1 MPHEIDFYYD
11 IVSPYSYFAAIQIAR
26 LEAETGASVTWKPI
40 FLGGLFR
47 ELSNTAPLS
56 LAPKKRY
63 MIEQDLPRLAKHHG
77 VSYQYPAV
85 FPTNTLAAQRALAAL
100 PASERPSLSLT
111 LFDHYWGHGR
121 DVADLA
127 LLQQVFTAAALEQ
140 AGSAEAKSALKD
152 YTDEAIARGAFGA
165 PTLIWQDA
173 IYFGADRIP
182 LLQAD
187 LIAAGG

>member
-1 MPHEIDFYYD
+1 MQHEIDFYYD

-47 ELSNTAPLS
+47 ELGNTAPLS

-63 MIEQDLPRLAKHHG
+63 MTEQDLPRLARHHD
-77 VSYQYPAV
+77 VPYQYPTV
-85 FPTNTLAAQRALAAL
+85 FPTNTLTVQRTLAAL
-100 PASERPSLSLT
+100 PAADRPSLSLA

-121 DVADLA
+121 DVADMA
-127 LLQQVFTAAALEQ
+127 LLQQVFTAAALEK
-140 AGSAEAKSALKD
+140 ANSAEAKNALKSN
-152 YTDEAIARGAFGA
+152 TDEAIARGAFGA

-187 LIAAGG
+187 LVAAGR

>member
-1 MPHEIDFYYD
+1 MQHEIDFYYD

-26 LEAETGASVTWKPI
+26 LEAETGAHVTWKPI

-47 ELSNTAPLS
+47 ELGTTAPLS
-56 LAPKKRY
+56 LVPKRRY
-63 MIEQDLPRLAKHHG
+63 MAEQDLPRLARHHN
-77 VSYQYPAV
+77 VPFQYPAV
-85 FPTNTLAAQRALAAL
+85 FPTNTLTAQRALAAL
-100 PASERPSLSLT
+100 HASDRPSLSLT

-121 DVADLA
+121 DVADIA
-127 LLQQVFTAAALEQ
+127 LLQQVFTVAALEQ

-187 LIAAGG
+187 LIAAGR